1 MFPGPLRSY
10 HMGAHL
16 LWPPARLILCLLG
29 ALISPHHLES
39 SLQQSCVT
47 AHVLLLCLSSLCAF
61 WRRVLMCAGLVWN
74 VFHLFWTQ
82 SFCAIRTCGCG
93 IRRQTHCPVWA
104 LAATWQVLQATSPWC
119 LELGSA
125 QRNTQQGHADGQKEQ
140 LPLSQ
145 VERLTLLMEESRTSK
160 VVRQW
165 KLKSFL
171 WAATSKDTV
180 NVLWFLTKDLVFNK
194 A

>member
-16 LWPPARLILCLLG
+16 LWPPARLTLCLFG
-29 ALISPHHLES
+29 AHISPHHLES
-39 SLQQSCVT
+39 SLQQSCVI
-47 AHVLLLCLSSLCAF
+47 AHVLLLCLCAF
-61 WRRVLMCAGLVWN
+61 WGRVLMCTGLVWN
-74 VFHLFWTQ
+74 VFRLFWTQ
-82 SFCAIRTCGCG
+82 SFCAIRTCGCR
-93 IRRQTHCPVWA
+93 IHRQTHCPVWA

-125 QRNTQQGHADGQKEQ
+125 QRNTQQGRADGQKEQ

-160 VVRQW
+160 VVRQR
-165 KLKSFL
+165 KLKLFL
-171 WAATSKDTV
+171 WAATSKDAV
-180 NVLWFLTKDLVFNK
+180 SAKLVFNK

>member
-10 HMGAHL
+10 HTGAHL
-16 LWPPARLILCLLG
+16 LWPPARLTWCLFG
-29 ALISPHHLES
+29 AHISPRHLES
-39 SLQQSCVT
+39 SLQQSCVI
-47 AHVLLLCLSSLCAF
+47 ANVLVLCLCAV
-61 WRRVLMCAGLVWN
+61 WGRVLMCAGLVWN
-74 VFHLFWTQ
+74 VSRLFWTQ
-82 SFCAIRTCGCG
+82 SFRAIRTCGCG
-93 IRRQTHCPVWA
+93 IRRQTRCPIWA

-125 QRNTQQGHADGQKEQ
+125 QRNAQQGHADGQKEQ

-145 VERLTLLMEESRTSK
+145 VERLTLPMEESRTSK

-171 WAATSKDTV
+171 WAATSKDAISA
-180 NVLWFLTKDLVFNK
+180 NLVFNI